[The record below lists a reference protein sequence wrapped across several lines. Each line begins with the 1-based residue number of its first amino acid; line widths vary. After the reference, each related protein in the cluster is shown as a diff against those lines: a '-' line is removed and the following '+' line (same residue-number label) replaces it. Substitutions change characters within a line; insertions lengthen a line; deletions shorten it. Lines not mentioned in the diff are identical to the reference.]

1 MTILPCQSCKKFYF
15 LKISIFS
22 NISTLAIL
30 YPILN
35 FDFSKFHPMFIV
47 TEITLSFFLS
57 LTSDCGKKHSICK
70 ITKLQRANSLCRVCP
85 AHSLCLFRRKEVFK
99 MSYACK
105 CEIIL
110 RAFSRQLQQ
119 NRKLE
124 HVKVI
129 LIIWIFTEILVT
141 IWILKIESS
150 LSSFFLLFSKNKYV

>member
-1 MTILPCQSCKKFYF
+1 MKNKYLSLWCYFYF
-15 LKISIFS
+15 LKF
-22 NISTLAIL
+22 TPLHF
-30 YPILN
+30 YH
-35 FDFSKFHPMFIV
+35 FV
-47 TEITLSFFLS
+47 FLIP
-57 LTSDCGKKHSICK
+57 DCGKKHSICK

-110 RAFSRQLQQ
+110 RTFSSQLQQ